1 MLWRRP
7 NCECQRPTA
16 LLTAS
21 AYRPLL
27 NQVVQFEQTRKSNT
41 NVEQSNREC
50 PNDTTKYRRRALGSW
65 ISRCLGSAVQGWAVH
80 VTIGSGRTGCCIHPD
95 RARAEEAAINRWNLW
110 KKTELH
116 RNYRTEQ
123 AWKARHGPVHL
134 VVSPHNTDG
143 NESWLLT
150 STAWFLYGPSDCMS
164 VPRFE
169 VGM

>member
-1 MLWRRP
+1 M
-7 NCECQRPTA
+7 
-16 LLTAS
+16 LTAS